1 MNLVE
6 RKEFTEI
13 LLVRSLIENFKYSFS
28 DDEIVCF
35 INDNSTSLHHDD
47 FYFELIE
54 LLKTPDDSSGLLPI
68 FICLK
73 IRETLDL
80 IHRRLFNYNS
90 EEFYWVVIPIII
102 EFCTKYKLRNEK
114 SEKSILNGNGHNT
127 KLNIYLRSNK
137 NQYQLIKSN
146 VFFEDNIET
155 YNLRFKKEI
164 LLYLKFIKLLYEN
177 VYLKIGRPIN
187 TLDLIHKKVQIEINN
202 LGVVYNNNLTKNQ
215 IDDLFFLLYFKDEL
229 KQLYKI
235 FCLNPIIGQSNLIKH
250 VTFYKDLFQHLNI
263 LVKLER
269 PKDPLYEIN
278 LNPVLKFNKSVQIV
292 ERKVFFSKLWGIQIE
307 L

>member
-1 MNLVE
+1 M
-6 RKEFTEI
+6 
-13 LLVRSLIENFKYSFS
+13 
-28 DDEIVCF
+28 
-35 INDNSTSLHHDD
+35 
-47 FYFELIE
+47 
-54 LLKTPDDSSGLLPI
+54 
-68 FICLK
+68 
-73 IRETLDL
+73 
-80 IHRRLFNYNS
+80 
-90 EEFYWVVIPIII
+90 
-102 EFCTKYKLRNEK
+102 
-114 SEKSILNGNGHNT
+114 
-127 KLNIYLRSNK
+127 
-137 NQYQLIKSN
+137 
-146 VFFEDNIET
+146 
-155 YNLRFKKEI
+155 RFKKEI